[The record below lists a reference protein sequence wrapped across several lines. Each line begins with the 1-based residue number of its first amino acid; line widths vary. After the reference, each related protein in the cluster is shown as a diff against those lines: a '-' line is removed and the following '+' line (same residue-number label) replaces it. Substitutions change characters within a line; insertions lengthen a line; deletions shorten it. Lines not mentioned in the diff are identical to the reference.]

1 MNISD
6 IINICQVLKNEG
18 KEPSIAL
25 IKARADKNTPMPTLI
40 SGLQQWRSN
49 PDVVIPKKQNKLTS
63 TDEKKTLEQRVEML
77 EQEVALLKS
86 LLLK

>member
-6 IINICQVLKNEG
+6 LINICQVLKNEG

-49 PDVVIPKKQNKLTS
+49 PDAQLNDCKINARKTTVNR
-63 TDEKKTLEQRVEML
+63 TLEERVELL
-77 EQEVALLKS
+77 EQEVKKLSA